1 MRYFCLLYC
10 LWLMCCG
17 FTEESAKNLSRRIRE
32 IKYRDPQMALVL
44 LDSLRQMEKSN
55 HFQQVPEFKID
66 IVQGQVYQIM
76 RLDRLA
82 VRFWEK
88 ALQADSV
95 RVRDMYFFTVLNGI
109 VNVYYRMADY
119 ENALKYSLLLLERG
133 EKVGDEWSI
142 GDCYF
147 MIGQIEWQIGRKEQ
161 AYQDF
166 KKALEILENGKHP
179 GTKKL
184 LSYVYGEIMTMADA
198 DDRISYALEAGM
210 LREKLLHE
218 MEELGGQEGYVD
230 QQRGYLYAKLA
241 YLYQKEEAY
250 RLAGLYFKKFERT
263 HFATTL
269 EGRGY
274 GFPYLKN
281 SGQYEKALCFLKDME
296 REYEI
301 MKKDT
306 IDINM
311 RVCCENLS
319 EIYADLGECRK
330 AYHYMK
336 RALVLTD
343 SLQERQQ
350 HSRITE
356 MSVLYGVKE
365 KEKRIQ
371 EQVEIIEKNQTFISR
386 LFGFVSVGVIILI
399 SVGIYANS
407 MKMKNRILAGKIE
420 EGIHY
425 RQVLRQIGMLYRS
438 EHKIQVNCKE
448 RELFENLDRLVVE
461 ERLFLR
467 PDLTRDEM
475 VSRLCTNKNQLANAI
490 RFCTGQNFTEYINS
504 LRLECA
510 LKILTE
516 GNEKIEV
523 VSERAGFG
531 SARSFYRIFKDNLG
545 LSPTEYRHFCS
556 K

>member
-1 MRYFCLLYC
+1 MRCFCLLYC
-10 LWLMCCG
+10 LWSVCCG
-17 FTEESAKNLSRRIRE
+17 FTEGGTEDLSRKIRE

-55 HFQQVPEFKID
+55 HFQKVPEFKID

-95 RVRDMYFFTVLNGI
+95 RARDMYFFTVLNGMI
-109 VNVYYRMADY
+109 DAYYRMEDY
-119 ENALKYSLLLLERG
+119 ENALKYGLMLLERG
-133 EKVGDEWSI
+133 EKTGDEWSM
-142 GDCYF
+142 GNSYF
-147 MIGQIEWQIGRKEQ
+147 MIGQIGWQIGRKEQ

-166 KKALEILENGKHP
+166 KRALEILENGKHP

-198 DDRISYALEAGM
+198 DGRISYALETGM

-218 MEELGGQEGYVD
+218 MEELGGQEGYID
-230 QQRGYLYAKLA
+230 QQRGYLYTKLA
-241 YLYQKEEAY
+241 YLYQKEGAY
-250 RLAGLYFKKFERT
+250 RLARLYFEKFERT
-263 HFATTL
+263 HFATTP

-281 SGQYEKALCFLKDME
+281 SGQYGRALVFLKDME
-296 REYEI
+296 QGFG
-301 MKKDT
+301 MLKKDT

-311 RVCCENLS
+311 RICYENLS
-319 EIYADLGECRK
+319 EIYADLGQCRK
-330 AYHYMK
+330 ACHYMK
-336 RALVLTD
+336 RALVVTD

-350 HSRITE
+350 RSRIAE

-371 EQVEIIEKNQTFISR
+371 EQAKIIEKNKAFVTR
-386 LFGFVSVGVIILI
+386 LFCIVSVGIIVLI
-399 SVGIYANS
+399 SIGVYANN
-407 MKMKNRILAGKIE
+407 MKIKNRILAEKIE

-425 RQVLRQIGMLYRS
+425 RQMLRQIGMLYRS

-467 PDLTRDEM
+467 SNLTRDEM

-523 VSERAGFG
+523 VSEKAGFG

-545 LSPTEYRHFCS
+545 LSPAEYRHFCS